1 VSNVTFGGVD
11 LSAYIV
17 TPELSGPHD
26 LPASEVLQ
34 TYIPGR
40 DYPDLT
46 FQRLAMRRLRFRC
59 IVDATSH
66 ANLLTALHSFRVATD
81 PSLGFCALTLT
92 DVANKRIMARSLGF
106 SLDFSALPYL
116 HTIAQF
122 DWLLEAY
129 PYWEDSAEQTDTV
142 SDLTDSVTNNG
153 DLPCYP
159 VYTCTATA
167 GLVGGLNFSVE
178 GKTFTYEGTV
188 ANGKVLIV
196 CSDPAAP
203 DVIYDGTRDFANTA
217 DDAEFPELVTGTN
230 DVTISSTDF
239 DLKIDR
245 RERYL

>member
-1 VSNVTFGGVD
+1 M
-11 LSAYIV
+11 
-17 TPELSGPHD
+17 SGPHD

-46 FQRLAMRRLRFRC
+46 FQRLAMRRLRFNC

-66 ANLLTALHSFRVATD
+66 ANLLTALHSFKVATD

-129 PYWEDSAEQTDTV
+129 PYWEDSAEKADTV
-142 SDLTDSVTNNG
+142 SDLTDSVTNGG

-159 VYTCTATA
+159 VYTCTVGAA
-167 GLVGGLNFSVE
+167 PLAGGLTFTVN
-178 GKTFTYEGTV
+178 GKTYTYEG
-188 ANGKVLIV
+188 ALI
-196 CSDPAAP
+196 AA
-203 DVIYDGTRDFANTA
+203 DVIVVDTEACTTTLNGSAAMSGTPGDC
-217 DDAEFPELVTGTN
+217 EYPELVTGDN
-230 DVTISSTDF
+230 AVTAKTAGFTLVASY
-239 DLKIDR
+239 R
-245 RERYL
+245 RRYE